1 MTALIVCVCVCVCMC
16 VCACVCCRWIGC
28 VAVLCMVVLVL
39 AFNILGLLCGTCGY
53 DKQATPTTRGCLSN
67 TGGNLLMAYVSNTTT
82 MTYKAFNYTSFEHQ
96 DEMNRKIGDEVKN
109 QRLLDN

>member
-1 MTALIVCVCVCVCMC
+1 MNVNQYNILTNDNSKCVCL
-16 VCACVCCRWIGC
+16 CCRWIGC

-67 TGGNLLMAYVSNTTT
+67 TGGNLLMAYVPVSTALTLVV
-82 MTYKAFNYTSFEHQ
+82 
-96 DEMNRKIGDEVKN
+96 NRE
-109 QRLLDN
+109 